1 MKKKFDENIHD
12 RPEEQLSD
20 QDYLVSQRN
29 EDAQFLRLTAL
40 LKGNSKGCG
49 ELLSA
54 LYLDGMSYSELS
66 EQMSVAEATLRQRRK
81 RCLDYFR
88 KAW

>member
-12 RPEEQLSD
+12 RPEIQLNEE
-20 QDYLVSQRN
+20 DYLLEQSEEEAN
-29 EDAQFLRLTAL
+29 FLRLTEL

-54 LYLDGMSYSELS
+54 LYLDGVSYSELS
-66 EQMSVAEATLRQRRK
+66 VQMKVAEATLRQRRK
-81 RCLDYFR
+81 RCLDTFR
-88 KAW
+88 KVW